1 MAAFD
6 EYNPRFN
13 LTQEMLTGG
22 KKYNWILHEDTN
34 SENIT
39 GFDYSDIK
47 LKNTETGVIA
57 RVKLLLMEDGR
68 RKLTYTPDI
77 TKSKYFMFNGP
88 KGGTLFRF
96 SLRLFESMDRVSP
109 AIPYEMKRII
119 LNLGTIMYSRDTDVR
134 SDEDNITVKYDSD
147 IPHCD
152 ELVLD
157 PQHYSISRILD
168 SIGRSLKLACID
180 NTYINI
186 SQSVIDMILDDHD
199 IGYSKFKVHV
209 HDKRLINALT
219 DLGYDV
225 EILDNHGAVDCI
237 RISGW
242 AKGGIE
248 ND

>member
-1 MAAFD
+1 MLIDRKGINNTF
-6 EYNPRFN
+6 EVTP
-13 LTQEMLTGG
+13 EMLFGRHPSG
-22 KKYNWILHEDTN
+22 WVLVCFEDKPIMADAIRSSIAILNRPAGVTN
-34 SENIT
+34 EIT
-39 GFDYSDIK
+39 VTFNSD
-47 LKNTETGVIA
+47 NTWAIT
-57 RVKLLLMEDGR
+57 VK
-68 RKLTYTPDI
+68 YTPEIHPVIVLKGEMGGSKHELLINVYRKFGKTAIMSTTGLSSIIIRLVGAMYDNGN
-77 TKSKYFMFNGP
+77 KSH
-88 KGGTLFRF
+88 
-96 SLRLFESMDRVSP
+96 
-109 AIPYEMKRII
+109 A
-119 LNLGTIMYSRDTDVR
+119 
-134 SDEDNITVKYDSD
+134 NIKYDSD
-147 IPHCD
+147 IPRCD